1 MTFTPLTQPFL
12 REKQQDLDFQDL
24 QGLLRI
30 NAKIG
35 KISIF
40 SGFYTRIDQVFIV
53 WGLICGVMFVC
64 AQFLAVSWQIQAI
77 IWSTLSAVGTLGMIL
92 LTWFW
97 VRVESLRWLV
107 YSWVLLMLSG
117 VVLTDLGIF
126 WGWAQILINLCPM
139 WLSLCTLGYIIT
151 ALAVRSR
158 AFLIMAIVHL
168 LGIAILPLF
177 PGWQFLS
184 TGLVM
189 SVSLLLL
196 AEMQWDMRP
205 PVEYSVLSI
214 EQKEFNRE
222 QQQRR
227 LLSLQKNI

>member
-1 MTFTPLTQPFL
+1 MTFIPLTQPIL

-30 NAKIG
+30 NAKFG
-35 KISIF
+35 KITIF
-40 SGFYTRIDQVFIV
+40 SGFYTRIDQVFII
-53 WGLICGVMFVC
+53 WGFICGVMFIS
-64 AQFLAVSWQIQAI
+64 AQFLPFSWQIQAI
-77 IWSTLSAVGTLGMIL
+77 IWSALSGIGALGMTL

-97 VRVESLRWLV
+97 VRVERLRWLV
-107 YSWVLLMLSG
+107 YSWVILILGG
-117 VVLTDLGIF
+117 VILTDLGIF
-126 WGWAQILINLCPM
+126 LGWAQVLIDLCPM
-139 WLSLCTLGYIIT
+139 WLNLCALGYIIT

-158 AFLIMAIVHL
+158 AFFFMAMAHL

-205 PVEYSVLSI
+205 PVEYSLLSA
-214 EQKEFNRE
+214 EQKQFNRE
-222 QQQRR
+222 QQQLR